1 MQLKTDKLQLN
12 LLGLPFLSQGSSH
25 EVSLLA
31 RVIHLPVAVL
41 SSRSGLLDDSFQAAG
56 LFHEPL
62 HGLDLSLNEAI
73 TPWVVW

>member
-1 MQLKTDKLQLN
+1 MKYLFRQWQSISQWLCSQA
-12 LLGLPFLSQGSSH
+12 GQGFLMTPPQG
-25 EVSLLA
+25 
-31 RVIHLPVAVL
+31 
-41 SSRSGLLDDSFQAAG
+41 AG